1 MQVMFGAGQM
11 FGTRTDIAGATPT
24 RLGAL
29 QDIAIDFS
37 KELKELYGQGQVAIV
52 LAAAK
57 LKITGKAK
65 FALLNGKSLNDLF
78 FGQSVSP
85 GQAATATAEAAIVP
99 AVTPFTVT
107 AANGTSF
114 AADLGVVYA
123 ATGLPLVRV
132 ASGPTLGQYAVSGA
146 GLYRLAAADADA
158 AVLLSYTYGVAG
170 SGTSIALTN
179 QLMGTTPLFSLVLT
193 EPFQGRQVNL
203 TLNACVSQ
211 KLSFATKI
219 DDFTIPEFD
228 FAARADAAGNVGTLS
243 FAE

>member
-85 GQAATATAEAAIVP
+85 GQAATVPAEAASVP

-107 AANGTSF
+107 AANGVSF

-146 GLYRLAAADADA
+146 GLYSFAAADADA
-158 AVLLSYTYGVAG
+158 AVLLSYTYGAPG
-170 SGTSIALTN
+170 GTSIALTN